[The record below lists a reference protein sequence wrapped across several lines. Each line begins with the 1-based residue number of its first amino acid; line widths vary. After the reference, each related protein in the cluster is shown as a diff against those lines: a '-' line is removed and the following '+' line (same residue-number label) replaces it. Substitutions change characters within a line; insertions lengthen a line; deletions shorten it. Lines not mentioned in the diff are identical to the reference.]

1 MGFPQEAAELYVD
14 KERVDV
20 ARRHVRATVARSGTS
35 FLIGMKILPKFRR
48 DAMYAI
54 YAFCR
59 EVDDVADEPGEPRD
73 KLEQLAEWRA
83 EIDRLY
89 AGAPTRQTTIALS
102 SPVQRFGLPRDEFM
116 AILDGMEMDVGSKMW
131 APPMSELELYCR
143 RVAGA
148 VGVLSIR
155 VFGTTEPHAVEF
167 ALKLAEALQL
177 TNILRDIEEDAALGR
192 LYLPRDLLDTYGID
206 SGDRSGALRHPGLP
220 VVCRALAK
228 VARQRFEEA
237 DMALSYC
244 DRRTMR
250 PALLMMGVYDV
261 VLRRLTEQDWNPRK
275 PPARLSKLDKCWAA
289 LRYGLFRRRWQPS
302 T

>member
-1 MGFPQEAAELYVD
+1 MAPPQEAADLYVD
-14 KERVDV
+14 RDRIND
-20 ARRHVRATVARSGTS
+20 ALRHVRAVVARSGTS
-35 FLIGMKILPKFRR
+35 FSLGMRTLPKFRR

-59 EVDDVADEPGEPRD
+59 EVDDIADEPGD
-73 KLEQLAEWRA
+73 TKGKLELLGEWRA
-83 EIDRLY
+83 EVGRLY
-89 AGAPTRQTTIALS
+89 VGAPTRPTTIALS
-102 SPVQRFGLPRDEFM
+102 SPIQHFQLPQDEFM
-116 AILDGMEMDVGSKMW
+116 SILDGMEMDVGDKMW
-131 APPMSELELYCR
+131 APSMSELELYCR

-155 VFGTTEPHAVEF
+155 VFGATAPRAVEF

-192 LYLPRDLLDTYGID
+192 LYLPRDLLDTHGID
-206 SGDRSGALRHPGLP
+206 SRDRGGELSHPRLP
-220 VVCRALAK
+220 EVCRALARL
-228 VARQRFEEA
+228 ARRRFAEA

-250 PALLMMGVYDV
+250 PALLMMGVYDG
-261 VLRRLTEQDWNPRK
+261 VLRRLTEQDWDPRK
-275 PPARLSKLDKCWAA
+275 PRARVSKLDMYWAA
-289 LRYGLFRRRWQPS
+289 FRYGLFRPRWQQP

>member
-1 MGFPQEAAELYVD
+1 MALPQESTDLLVD
-14 KERVDV
+14 KDRVDD
-20 ARRHVRATVARSGTS
+20 ALRQVRATVALSGTS
-35 FLIGMKILPKFRR
+35 FLLGMKFLPKFRR
-48 DAMYAI
+48 EAMYAI

-59 EVDDVADEPGEPRD
+59 EVDDVADEPGETRD

-83 EIDRLY
+83 EVDRLY
-89 AGAPTRQTTIALS
+89 AGAPTRPTTIALS
-102 SPVQRFGLPRDEFM
+102 APVQHFGLPRDEFIS
-116 AILDGMEMDVGSKMW
+116 ILDGMDMDVGNKMW

-155 VFGTTEPHAVEF
+155 VFGATEPRAVEF
-167 ALKLAEALQL
+167 AIKLAEALQL

-206 SGDRSGALRHPGLP
+206 SGDRSGVLRHPNLRD
-220 VVCRALAK
+220 VCRALAK
-228 VARQRFEEA
+228 VARQRFAEA
-237 DMALSYC
+237 DMALSCC

-250 PALLMMGVYDV
+250 PALLMMGVYDG
-261 VLRRLTEQDWNPRK
+261 VLRRLTEQDWDPRQ
-275 PPARLSKLDKCWAA
+275 PPARLSKLDKYWAA
-289 LRYGLFRRRWQPS
+289 LRYGLFRPRWQRS